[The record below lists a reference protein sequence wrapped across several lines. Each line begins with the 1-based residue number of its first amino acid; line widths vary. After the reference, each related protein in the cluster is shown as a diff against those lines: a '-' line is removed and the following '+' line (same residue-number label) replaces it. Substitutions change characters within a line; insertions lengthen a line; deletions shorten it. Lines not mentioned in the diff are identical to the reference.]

1 MNHRTIAKW
10 DREIAKRQGGVA
22 KERDK
27 LDALIAELTSLRETC
42 DRAYDDLQSARD
54 ALSELV

>member
-1 MNHRTIAKW
+1 MKIKKVIKQIKK
-10 DREIAKRQGGVA
+10 RENAVA

-27 LDALIAELTSLRETC
+27 LDELISELGDLREDC
-42 DRAYDDLQSARD
+42 DEAWENLQSARD